1 MICPRTGPKGK
12 RLEKRVSTKE
22 IKRKAGVAIYQDTKV
37 ADLPTTKSKVETN
50 QPKRILYF
58 EVKVTSFQ
66 YSASRLRSLKPR
78 TKYCDGEETTS
89 FLDVVLL

>member
-1 MICPRTGPKGK
+1 MSLREP
-12 RLEKRVSTKE
+12 
-22 IKRKAGVAIYQDTKV
+22 
-37 ADLPTTKSKVETN
+37 DLPTRKSKVETN
-50 QPKRILYF
+50 QPKRILYS

-89 FLDVVLL
+89 FLDVVLLSLRVTDKGEELA

>member
-1 MICPRTGPKGK
+1 MSLREP
-12 RLEKRVSTKE
+12 
-22 IKRKAGVAIYQDTKV
+22 
-37 ADLPTTKSKVETN
+37 DLPTKKSKVETN

-78 TKYCDGEETTS
+78 IKYSEGDDVRCLADDISVSSDSLRAATRNSEEIS
-89 FLDVVLL
+89 SA

>member
-1 MICPRTGPKGK
+1 MSLREP
-12 RLEKRVSTKE
+12 
-22 IKRKAGVAIYQDTKV
+22 
-37 ADLPTTKSKVETN
+37 DLPTKKSKVETN

-78 TKYCDGEETTS
+78 TKYCDGEKTTS

>member
-1 MICPRTGPKGK
+1 MSLREP
-12 RLEKRVSTKE
+12 
-22 IKRKAGVAIYQDTKV
+22 
-37 ADLPTTKSKVETN
+37 DLPTKKSKVETN

-78 TKYCDGEETTS
+78 TKYSEGD
-89 FLDVVLL
+89 DVWCLAEPTAPRSVSLSVGR

>member
-1 MICPRTGPKGK
+1 MR
-12 RLEKRVSTKE
+12 
-22 IKRKAGVAIYQDTKV
+22 Y
-37 ADLPTTKSKVETN
+37 LPTRKSKVETN

-78 TKYCDGEETTS
+78 TKYWEGEKTTS
-89 FLDVVLL
+89 FFDDVLLSLRVTDKGEELA

>member
-1 MICPRTGPKGK
+1 MSLREP
-12 RLEKRVSTKE
+12 
-22 IKRKAGVAIYQDTKV
+22 
-37 ADLPTTKSKVETN
+37 DLPTKKSKVETN

-78 TKYCDGEETTS
+78 TKYSEGD
-89 FLDVVLL
+89 DVA

>member
-1 MICPRTGPKGK
+1 MR
-12 RLEKRVSTKE
+12 
-22 IKRKAGVAIYQDTKV
+22 Y
-37 ADLPTTKSKVETN
+37 LPTRKSKVETN

-78 TKYCDGEETTS
+78 TKYCDGRGDHVILGCRATLTARNG
-89 FLDVVLL
+89 

>member
-1 MICPRTGPKGK
+1 MVRQRTAGAK
-12 RLEKRVSTKE
+12 RDMR
-22 IKRKAGVAIYQDTKV
+22 Y
-37 ADLPTTKSKVETN
+37 LPTRKSKVETN

-78 TKYCDGEETTS
+78 TKYWEGEETTS

>member
-1 MICPRTGPKGK
+1 MR
-12 RLEKRVSTKE
+12 
-22 IKRKAGVAIYQDTKV
+22 Y
-37 ADLPTTKSKVETN
+37 LPTRKSKVETN

-78 TKYCDGEETTS
+78 TKYWEGEKTT
-89 FLDVVLL
+89 

>member
-1 MICPRTGPKGK
+1 MSLLCPN
-12 RLEKRVSTKE
+12 
-22 IKRKAGVAIYQDTKV
+22 
-37 ADLPTTKSKVETN
+37 LPTTKSKVETN

-78 TKYCDGEETTS
+78 TKYSEGDDVRCLADDISVSSDSLRAATRNSEETS
-89 FLDVVLL
+89 SA